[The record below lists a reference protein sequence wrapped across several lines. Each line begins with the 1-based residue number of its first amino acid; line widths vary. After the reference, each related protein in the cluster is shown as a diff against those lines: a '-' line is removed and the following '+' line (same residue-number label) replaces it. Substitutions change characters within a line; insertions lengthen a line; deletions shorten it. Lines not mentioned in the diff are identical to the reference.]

1 MGKVKRKIEFL
12 RKSYLILN
20 YILYTKFYV
29 TEGVLTNTLES
40 YFPSEVFKGK
50 KPFLNEIKKELF
62 YYRQQLT
69 ETYDIFT
76 SNELSEKYKDFM
88 KNTKITI
95 DTLTVNKP
103 EKISII
109 FNSAISRISAS
120 INDLATD
127 DTLLNIER
135 RNTYELM
142 YNLINEY
149 YLNWEKV
156 IKIYYLMML
165 LMKRN

>member
-1 MGKVKRKIEFL
+1 M
-12 RKSYLILN
+12 
-20 YILYTKFYV
+20 
-29 TEGVLTNTLES
+29 
-40 YFPSEVFKGK
+40 
-50 KPFLNEIKKELF
+50 F

-69 ETYDIFT
+69 ETYNIFT
-76 SNELSEKYKDFM
+76 SNELSGKYKDFI

-127 DTLLNIER
+127 DTLLNIESR
-135 RNTYELM
+135 SAFELM
-142 YNLINEY
+142 NNLINEY

-156 IKIYYLMML
+156 IKILFNDAIYETNLKHPLMMIVIVYFIFSL
-165 LMKRN
+165 IIIFIFLFF